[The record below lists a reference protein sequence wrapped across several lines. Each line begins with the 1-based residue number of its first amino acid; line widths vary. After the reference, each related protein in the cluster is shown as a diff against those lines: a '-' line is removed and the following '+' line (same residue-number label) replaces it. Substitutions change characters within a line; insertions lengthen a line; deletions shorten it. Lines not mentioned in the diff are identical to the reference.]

1 MKRTSVTTV
10 VSFLGA
16 YVSASAIVTRSTDTP
31 IADSFPRIIQAM
43 KDNGVKR
50 LIVLSTPSY
59 WVKEKDVSTWTLSLF
74 GLMPKLLVPQGV
86 AEMVA
91 IAEAVTSHATDLDWT
106 IFRIPHLT
114 DGQAD
119 IPVWAGY
126 TGPNHKGGLNLSRR
140 SLARWVLEE
149 IQGRE
154 WIRGVPYLSNY

>member
-1 MKRTSVTTV
+1 MKRSSVTTV

-16 YVSASAIVTRSTDTP
+16 YVSASAIVTRPTDTP

-59 WVKEKDVSTWTLSLF
+59 WVKEKYVSIWALSLY
-74 GLMPKLLVPQGV
+74 GLMPKLLVPQGA

-106 IFRIPHLT
+106 IFQIPHLT
-114 DGQAD
+114 GGQAD

-126 TGPNHKGGLNLSRR
+126 TGPNHKGGSKLIAEKLGSM
-140 SLARWVLEE
+140 
-149 IQGRE
+149 GFGGDPRE
-154 WIRGVPYLSNY
+154 GVD